1 MVADGVTVRLAVAF
15 AMFVQVVPLSVE
27 ASHLLI
33 VPDCPE
39 RVSVTELP
47 TVMDEVAG
55 LIAPPTAF
63 GLTTTVVVAVA
74 VQPEA
79 LVTVTV

>member
-1 MVADGVTVRLAVAF
+1 MVVAGVTVRLALVLAIL
-15 AMFVQVVPLSVE
+15 VQVVPLSVD
-27 ASHLLI
+27 ASHLLML
-33 VPDCPE
+33 PDWPDKF
-39 RVSVTELP
+39 SVTDAPALI
-47 TVMDEVAG
+47 DEVAG
-55 LIAPPTAF
+55 LSVPPTAF